1 MAAFNMLNKYL
12 LAALLLFGAKAAA
25 AQAPAGLP
33 VVATVD
39 ELATK
44 ASGVRYYDGHWV
56 PLPGAAGSEGYDVYQ
71 RLDSAGLQWRLRRY
85 LSSPRPHL
93 LLEQFFAG
101 LVPTV
106 GFEGPSREWYPEGPL
121 REEVTYHKGRIVG
134 TLRTFY
140 PNGKVRRTEAFTPV
154 AATACYDS
162 LGRALARC
170 PDYHTFARLRGK
182 NTYSGKF
189 LDLVQRQYAAL
200 LPPGYAPVVTQ
211 TIMYAFRIDPA
222 GAVRDARLL
231 TAAAPELEKAIV
243 QAIAQLPAFEPARL
257 EGEPVDDVVEGAVT
271 VKAGRR

>member
-1 MAAFNMLNKYL
+1 MLSNYL
-12 LAALLLFGAKAAA
+12 LATLLAVVARVAA
-25 AQAPAGLP
+25 AQTPAGLP
-33 VVATVD
+33 VIATVD

-44 ASGVRYYDGHWV
+44 AGGVRHYDEHWV
-56 PLPGAAGSEGYDVYQ
+56 PLPGAAGSQGYDVYQ
-71 RLDSAGLQWRLRRY
+71 RLDSAGLTWRLRRY
-85 LSSPRPHL
+85 LSRPRPTL
-93 LLEQFFAG
+93 LLEQFFTG
-101 LVPTV
+101 VVPTSE
-106 GFEGPSREWYPEGPL
+106 FEGPSREWYPEGPL

-162 LGRALARC
+162 LGQALPRC

-189 LDLVQRQYAAL
+189 LTLIQRQYPAL
-200 LPPGYAPVVTQ
+200 LPPGYAPVAAQ
-211 TIMYAFRIDPA
+211 TIVYAFRIDPA

-231 TAAAPELEKAIV
+231 TAAAPELEKAIL

-257 EGEPVDDVVEGAVT
+257 EGEPVDDVIEGAVT